1 MSESKFYYVDK
12 IYVNNLKNIFAN
24 GFEYED
30 PNRKGV
36 KRLQIPFASLIL
48 SGDDFPVV
56 SLRKTYFK
64 GAVAELILFLQGET
78 DIRKY
83 REAGIRFW
91 DKDHANFEQRLRKQH
106 KTEGFEPGGEVG
118 DRIYNSL
125 GEIYPYH
132 YAKNYDVFD
141 NFKANPYRTDLVV
154 NTWQKDSLNPLKSA
168 LYPCHYGFQFIKTKN
183 GFGISWIQR
192 SVDQLLGNSQNII
205 FYHVMG
211 KILEIWTGYKFEN
224 LAGVL
229 HNVHLYDNQ
238 IELAKEMIDYYEKN
252 DSLWAFEHKKNEVII
267 DSSNWKIDKP
277 FKEFIKSIKPSDFK
291 IENYEPHIEKTVP
304 MLAYDW

>member
-1 MSESKFYYVDK
+1 MLESKFYSVDELYVE
-12 IYVNNLKNIFAN
+12 NLRNVFIN

-36 KRLQIPFASLIL
+36 KRLQIPLTIFLL

-106 KTEGFEPGGEVG
+106 KVEGFEPGGEVG

-141 NFKANPYRTDLVV
+141 NFKANPYRTDLIV
-154 NTWQKDSLNPLKSA
+154 NSWQKDSLNPLLSA
-168 LYPCHYGFQFIKTKN
+168 LPPCHYGFQFIKTKD
-183 GFGISWIQR
+183 GFMLEWIQR
-192 SVDQLLGNSQNII
+192 STDVLLGNSQNII
-205 FYHVMG
+205 FYHLMG
-211 KILEIWTGYKFEN
+211 KILEIWTGYKFETLCGSLSN
-224 LAGVL
+224 F
-229 HNVHLYDNQ
+229 HLYDNQ
-238 IELAKEMIDYYEKN
+238 IELAKEMINYYDK
-252 DSLWAFEHKKNEVII
+252 HKLKGEFKHKENKVII
-267 DSSNWKIDKP
+267 DSSNWDIDKP
-277 FKEFIKSIKPSDFK
+277 FKEFIKSVKPSDFK